1 MKSVIDLEK
10 EYALMLDGGGARG
23 AYQIGAWKALRES
36 GVKINAVAG
45 TSVGALN
52 GAFICMDDVE
62 KAEKVW
68 SEITFSK
75 VMDVDD
81 MWMECLFRKENPLTE
96 VLRELWKTLAD
107 GGVDVTPLRRLIHEN
122 VDERKIRESGI
133 EFCIMT
139 FSVSD
144 MKELDLSIED
154 IPEGMLEDFLLA
166 SAYLVGF
173 KNEKLHGKTYID
185 GGVINNVP
193 MGALVDRG
201 YENIIQ
207 IRIFGPG
214 REPKVHITDEMN
226 VYRVAP
232 HVKLGSIIEFHPKRS
247 RQNMQIGYYDAKRM
261 IYGLKGRIYYI
272 EQTGEECYYNTR
284 ISRLSEKERIETAF
298 ALRMPVGYTEEELYL
313 TMLEACAKLLHV
325 QKYRIYTERELYAQ
339 VCRRY
344 EQMKE
349 KEEFPRFVSTFVRIG
364 RDYVTDLMETNTKW
378 AGSTVYSYDEI
389 DSTNAEALR
398 LAKEG
403 EKHGTLVTAKKQYAG
418 RGRRGRT
425 WESEDTDNIYMSLL
439 LRPKFLAEK
448 APMLTL
454 VMAYSV
460 AKVLREQEELDVK
473 IKWPNDLVIGKKKIC
488 GILTE
493 MKMEEREIASVI
505 IGVGINVNVENFP
518 KELRDKATSLKKES
532 GREFCCTDLIVRM
545 METFEENYNRFVEM
559 GDLSFI
565 QEEYNEMLVNCGKQ
579 VRILEPNNEYEAF
592 ALGINE
598 EGELLVERENGE
610 IDRVF
615 SGEVSVRGM
624 YEYV

>member
-1 MKSVIDLEK
+1 MRPVIDVEK
-10 EYALMLDGGGARG
+10 EYAIMLDGGGARG
-23 AYQIGAWKALRES
+23 AYQIGAWKALREA
-36 GVKINAVAG
+36 GIKVNAVAG

-68 SEITFSK
+68 SEIAFSK
-75 VMDVDD
+75 VMAVDD
-81 MWMECLFRKENPLTE
+81 TWMERLFRKENPLTE
-96 VLRELWKTLAD
+96 VLREVWKTLAD

-122 VDERKIRESGI
+122 VDEKKIRQSGI
-133 EFCIMT
+133 EFCLMT

-201 YENIIQ
+201 YKNIIQ
-207 IRIFGPG
+207 IRIYGPG
-214 REPKVHITDEMN
+214 REPKVHLTDEMN
-226 VYRVAP
+226 VYRIAP
-232 HVKLGSIIEFHPKRS
+232 RVKLGSIIEFHQKRS

-272 EQTGEECYYNTR
+272 EQIEEECYYSTR
-284 ISRLSEKERIETAF
+284 ISRLSEKERMETAF
-298 ALRMPVGYTEEELYL
+298 ELRMPVGYTEQELYL
-313 TMLEACAKLLHV
+313 TMLEACAKLLCI
-325 QKYRIYTERELYAQ
+325 QKYKIYTERELYEQ

-344 EQMKE
+344 EQMKD
-349 KEEFPRFVSTFVRIG
+349 KKEFPKFVAALVWIG
-364 RDYVTDLMETNTKW
+364 RDYVTDLMKINTKW
-378 AGSTVYSYDEI
+378 AGNTVYSYEEI
-389 DSTNAEALR
+389 DSTNAEAMR
-398 LAKEG
+398 LAKDG
-403 EKHGTLVTAKKQYAG
+403 ENHGTLVTAKKQYAG

-425 WESEDTDNIYMSLL
+425 WASEDADNIYMSLL
-439 LRPKFLAEK
+439 LRPKFSAEK

-460 AKVLREQEELDVK
+460 TKVLREQEDLEVK

-493 MKMEEREIASVI
+493 MKMEERAISSVI
-505 IGVGINVNVENFP
+505 IGVGMNVNVENFP
-518 KELRDKATSLKKES
+518 KELRDKATSLKKEA
-532 GREFCCTDLIVRM
+532 GREFCCIDLIAKI
-545 METFEENYNRFVEM
+545 MESFEENYNRFVEM
-559 GDLSFI
+559 EDLSFM
-565 QEEYNEMLVNCGKQ
+565 QDEYNEMLVNCGKQ

-598 EGELLVERENGE
+598 EGELLVEKEDGKIE
-610 IDRVF
+610 RVF

>member
-1 MKSVIDLEK
+1 MRPVIDVEK
-10 EYALMLDGGGARG
+10 EYAIMLDGGGARG
-23 AYQIGAWKALRES
+23 AYQIGAWKALREA
-36 GVKINAVAG
+36 GIKVNAVAG

-68 SEITFSK
+68 SEIAFSK
-75 VMDVDD
+75 VMAVDD
-81 MWMECLFRKENPLTE
+81 TWMERLFRKENPLTE
-96 VLRELWKTLAD
+96 VLREVWKTLAD

-122 VDERKIRESGI
+122 VDEKKIRQSGI
-133 EFCIMT
+133 EFCLMT

-201 YENIIQ
+201 YKNIIQ
-207 IRIFGPG
+207 IRIYGPG
-214 REPKVHITDEMN
+214 REPKVHLTDEMN
-226 VYRVAP
+226 VHRIAP
-232 HVKLGSIIEFHPKRS
+232 RVKLGSIIEFHQKRS

-272 EQTGEECYYNTR
+272 EQIEEECYYSTR
-284 ISRLSEKERIETAF
+284 ISRLSEKERMETAF
-298 ALRMPVGYTEEELYL
+298 ELRMPVGYTEQELYL
-313 TMLEACAKLLHV
+313 TMLEACAKLLRI
-325 QKYRIYTERELYAQ
+325 QKYKIYTERELYEQ

-344 EQMKE
+344 EQMKD
-349 KEEFPRFVSTFVRIG
+349 KKEFPKFVAALVRIG
-364 RDYVTDLMETNTKW
+364 RDYVTDLMKINTKW
-378 AGSTVYSYDEI
+378 AGNTVYSYEEI
-389 DSTNAEALR
+389 DSTNAEAMR
-398 LAKEG
+398 LAKDG
-403 EKHGTLVTAKKQYAG
+403 ENHGTLVTAKKQYAG

-425 WESEDTDNIYMSLL
+425 WASEDADNIYMSLL
-439 LRPKFLAEK
+439 LRPKFSAEK

-460 AKVLREQEELDVK
+460 AKVLREQEDLEVK

-493 MKMEEREIASVI
+493 MKMEGRAISSVI
-505 IGVGINVNVENFP
+505 IGVGMNVNVENFP
-518 KELRDKATSLKKES
+518 KELRDKATSLKKEV
-532 GREFCCTDLIVRM
+532 GREFCCIDLIAKI
-545 METFEENYNRFVEM
+545 MESFEENYNRFVEM
-559 GDLSFI
+559 EDLSFM
-565 QEEYNEMLVNCGKQ
+565 QDEYNEMLVNCGKQ

-598 EGELLVERENGE
+598 EGELLVEKEDGKIE
-610 IDRVF
+610 RVF

>member
-1 MKSVIDLEK
+1 MRPVIDVEK
-10 EYALMLDGGGARG
+10 EYAIMLDGGGARG
-23 AYQIGAWKALRES
+23 AYQIGAWKALREA
-36 GVKINAVAG
+36 GIKVNAVAG

-68 SEITFSK
+68 SEIAFSK
-75 VMDVDD
+75 VMAVDD
-81 MWMECLFRKENPLTE
+81 TWMERLFRKENPLTE
-96 VLRELWKTLAD
+96 VLREVWKTLAD

-122 VDERKIRESGI
+122 VDEKKIRQSGI
-133 EFCIMT
+133 EFCLMT

-144 MKELDLSIED
+144 MKELDLSIEG

-201 YENIIQ
+201 YKNIIQ
-207 IRIFGPG
+207 IRIYGPG
-214 REPKVHITDEMN
+214 REPKVHLTDEMN
-226 VYRVAP
+226 VHRIAP
-232 HVKLGSIIEFHPKRS
+232 RVKLGSIIEFHQKRS

-272 EQTGEECYYNTR
+272 EQIEEECYYSTR
-284 ISRLSEKERIETAF
+284 ISRLSEKERMETAF
-298 ALRMPVGYTEEELYL
+298 ELRMPVGYTEQELYL
-313 TMLEACAKLLHV
+313 TMLEACAKLLRI
-325 QKYRIYTERELYAQ
+325 QKYKIYTERELYEQ

-344 EQMKE
+344 EQMKD
-349 KEEFPRFVSTFVRIG
+349 KKEFPKFVAALVRIG
-364 RDYVTDLMETNTKW
+364 RDYVTDLMKINTKW
-378 AGSTVYSYDEI
+378 AGNTVYSYEEI
-389 DSTNAEALR
+389 DSTNAEAMR
-398 LAKEG
+398 LAKDG
-403 EKHGTLVTAKKQYAG
+403 ENHGTLVTAKKQYAG

-425 WESEDTDNIYMSLL
+425 WASEDADNIYMSLL
-439 LRPKFLAEK
+439 LRPKFSAEK

-460 AKVLREQEELDVK
+460 AKVLREQEDLEVK

-493 MKMEEREIASVI
+493 MKMEGRAISSVI
-505 IGVGINVNVENFP
+505 IGVGMNVNVENFP
-518 KELRDKATSLKKES
+518 KELRDKATSLKKEA
-532 GREFCCTDLIVRM
+532 GREFCCIDLIAKI
-545 METFEENYNRFVEM
+545 MESFEENYNRFVEM
-559 GDLSFI
+559 EDLSFM
-565 QEEYNEMLVNCGKQ
+565 QDEYNEMLVNCGKQ

-598 EGELLVERENGE
+598 EGELLVEKEDGKIE
-610 IDRVF
+610 RVF

>member
-1 MKSVIDLEK
+1 MKPVIDLEK
-10 EYALMLDGGGARG
+10 EYAIMLDGGGARG
-23 AYQIGAWKALRES
+23 AYQIGAWKALREA
-36 GVKINAVAG
+36 GVKVNAVAG

-52 GAFICMDDVE
+52 GAFICMDDVK

-81 MWMECLFRKENPLTE
+81 IWMERLFRKENTLTE
-96 VLRELWKTLAD
+96 VLREIWKTLAD

-122 VDERKIRESGI
+122 VDEKKIRQSGI
-133 EFCIMT
+133 EFCLMT

-207 IRIFGPG
+207 IRIYGPG
-214 REPKVHITDEMN
+214 REPKVYLTDEMN
-226 VYRVAP
+226 VYRIAP
-232 HVKLGSIIEFHPKRS
+232 RVKLGSIIEFHQKRS

-272 EQTGEECYYNTR
+272 EQIEEECYYSTR
-284 ISRLSEKERIETAF
+284 ISRLSEKERMETVF
-298 ALRMPVGYTEEELYL
+298 ELRMPVGCTEEELYL
-313 TMLEACAKLLHV
+313 TMLEACAKLLRI
-325 QKYRIYTERELYAQ
+325 QKYKIYTERELYEQ

-344 EQMKE
+344 EQMRDKR
-349 KEEFPRFVSTFVRIG
+349 EFPKFVAALVRIG
-364 RDYVTDLMETNTKW
+364 RDYVTDLMKINTKW
-378 AGSTVYSYDEI
+378 AGNTVYSYEEI
-389 DSTNAEALR
+389 DSTNAEAMR
-398 LAKEG
+398 LAKDG

-425 WESEDTDNIYMSLL
+425 WESEDADNIYMSLL
-439 LRPKFLAEK
+439 LRPKFSAEK

-460 AKVLREQEELDVK
+460 AKVLREREGLEVK

-493 MKMEEREIASVI
+493 MKMEERAISSVI
-505 IGVGINVNVENFP
+505 IGVGMNVNVENFP
-518 KELRDKATSLKKES
+518 KELRDKATSLKKEA
-532 GREFCCTDLIVRM
+532 GREFCCTDLIAKI
-545 METFEENYNRFVEM
+545 MESFEENYNRFAETEDV
-559 GDLSFI
+559 SFM
-565 QEEYNEMLVNCGKQ
+565 QDEYNEMLVNCGKQ

-598 EGELLVERENGE
+598 EGELLVEKEDGKIE
-610 IDRVF
+610 RVF

>member
-1 MKSVIDLEK
+1 MKPVIDLEK
-10 EYALMLDGGGARG
+10 EYAIMLDGGGARG
-23 AYQIGAWKALRES
+23 AYQIGAWKALREA
-36 GVKINAVAG
+36 GVKVNAVAG

-81 MWMECLFRKENPLTE
+81 IWMERLFRKENTLTE
-96 VLRELWKTLAD
+96 VLREIWKTLAD
-107 GGVDVTPLRRLIHEN
+107 GGVDVTPLRRLIHKN
-122 VDERKIRESGI
+122 VDEKKIRQSGI
-133 EFCIMT
+133 EFCLMT

-207 IRIFGPG
+207 IRIYGPG
-214 REPKVHITDEMN
+214 REPKVHLTDEMN
-226 VYRVAP
+226 VYRIAP
-232 HVKLGSIIEFHPKRS
+232 RVKLGSIIEFHQKRS

-272 EQTGEECYYNTR
+272 EQIEEECYYSTR
-284 ISRLSEKERIETAF
+284 ISRLSEKERMETAF
-298 ALRMPVGYTEEELYL
+298 ELRMPVGCTEEELYL
-313 TMLEACAKLLHV
+313 TMLEACTKLLRI
-325 QKYRIYTERELYAQ
+325 QKYKIYTERELYEQ

-344 EQMKE
+344 EQMRDKR
-349 KEEFPRFVSTFVRIG
+349 EFPKFVAALVRIG
-364 RDYVTDLMETNTKW
+364 RDYVTDLMKINTKW
-378 AGSTVYSYDEI
+378 AGNTVYSYEEI
-389 DSTNAEALR
+389 DSTNAEAMR
-398 LAKEG
+398 LAKDG

-425 WESEDTDNIYMSLL
+425 WESENADNIYMSLL
-439 LRPKFLAEK
+439 LRPKFSAEK

-460 AKVLREQEELDVK
+460 AKVLREQENLEVK

-493 MKMEEREIASVI
+493 MKMEERAISSVI

-518 KELRDKATSLKKES
+518 KELRDKATSLKKEA
-532 GREFCCTDLIVRM
+532 GREFCCTDLIAKI
-545 METFEENYNRFVEM
+545 MESFEENYNRFAETEDV
-559 GDLSFI
+559 SFM
-565 QEEYNEMLVNCGKQ
+565 QDEYNEMLVNCGKQ

-598 EGELLVERENGE
+598 EGRVACRERRRENRKSFLG
-610 IDRVF
+610 RSF
-615 SGEVSVRGM
+615 SERNV
-624 YEYV
+624 